1 MRFTW
6 YHLLVAMVLAWI
18 LCYRKAV
25 RLMDD
30 YGDLVDNLV
39 ELFIRYDY
47 IVSGVELNN
56 SKVLVT
62 SRFQIHYDPYQL
74 ERFFFSLE
82 CAIFETNKTYDKL
95 TSYICYLSNKKWQR
109 IKAMQAITQ
118 DLEDRIRT
126 YRLKNVFA
134 SIPQKW
140 LKLVAMLP
148 AFLYTFI

>member
-6 YHLLVAMVLAWI
+6 YYVLVAMVLAWI

-47 IVSGVELNN
+47 IISGVELNN
-56 SKVLVT
+56 PKELVT
-62 SRFQIHYDPYQL
+62 SRFWIHYDPNQL

-95 TSYICYLSNKKWQR
+95 TSYICYLSNKKWRR

-118 DLEDRIRT
+118 DLEDRIHT
-126 YRLKNVFA
+126 YRLENAFA
-134 SIPQKW
+134 SIPRK
-140 LKLVAMLP
+140 
-148 AFLYTFI
+148 

>member
-6 YHLLVAMVLAWI
+6 YHLLVAIVLAWI

-30 YGDLVDNLV
+30 YGNLVDNLV

-47 IVSGVELNN
+47 IISGVELNN

-134 SIPQKW
+134 SIPQK
-140 LKLVAMLP
+140 
-148 AFLYTFI
+148 

>member
-6 YHLLVAMVLAWI
+6 YYVLVAMVLAWI
-18 LCYRKAV
+18 LCYRKAIH
-25 RLMDD
+25 LMDD
-30 YGDLVDNLV
+30 YSDLVDNLL

-47 IVSGVELNN
+47 IISGVELNN

-134 SIPQKW
+134 SIPQK
-140 LKLVAMLP
+140 
-148 AFLYTFI
+148 